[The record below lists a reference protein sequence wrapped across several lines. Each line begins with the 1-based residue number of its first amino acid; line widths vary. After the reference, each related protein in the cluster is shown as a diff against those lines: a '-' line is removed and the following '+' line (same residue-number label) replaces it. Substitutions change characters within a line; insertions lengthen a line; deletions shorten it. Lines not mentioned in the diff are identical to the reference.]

1 MLYLI
6 CTPFF
11 LSQDMHMQEFPPRLY
26 VLNQYFFIIII
37 FYFSM
42 YLNSLLHGYGTKKRI
57 NS

>member
-26 VLNQYFFIIII
+26 VLNQYFFYY
-37 FYFSM
+37 YF
-42 YLNSLLHGYGTKKRI
+42 LLFHVLKFIATWLWHQEKNK
-57 NS
+57 

>member
-1 MLYLI
+1 
-6 CTPFF
+6 
-11 LSQDMHMQEFPPRLY
+11 MHMQEFPPRLY